1 MKAASPGPRPFRNSG
16 QRHPSPGREDGRVV
30 EIHLLPRGEQ
40 LLAQVAAQHR
50 DELHRLLGEF
60 APSVPAMPAGDL
72 P

>member
-1 MKAASPGPRPFRNSG
+1 M
-16 QRHPSPGREDGRVV
+16 V